1 VNAVIVVGSGE
12 VVETVT
18 NKVVGVDVI
27 NSKSF
32 VVDDIKVVEDA
43 TDVSSVFV

>member
-1 VNAVIVVGSGE
+1 MNAVIVVGSGE

-18 NKVVGVDVI
+18 NEVAGVDI
-27 NSKSF
+27 MNSKSF

-43 TDVSSVFV
+43 TDVSSVSV